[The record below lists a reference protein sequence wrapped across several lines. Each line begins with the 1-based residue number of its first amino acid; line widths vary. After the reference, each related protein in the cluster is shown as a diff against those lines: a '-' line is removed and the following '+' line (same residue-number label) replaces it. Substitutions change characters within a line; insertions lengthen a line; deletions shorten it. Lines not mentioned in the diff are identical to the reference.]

1 MSSFS
6 RRIERLLMN
15 VTSRPWLQRRHGR
28 LVLERVAGCDLLIL
42 PDVMNPRIFRSGA
55 CFARAVQ
62 GGLIEPESH
71 VLDMGAGSGIVS
83 IIAALAGANVVAV
96 DINPAAVRCTRINAM
111 LINVED
117 RVDARQGDLFEAV
130 QGQCFDR
137 ILFNPPYFR
146 GAPQPGFEQ
155 SWRSV
160 DVVERFAADLG
171 RHLTPGGSAFLAL
184 STHGDVAGFQHV
196 FNKNGY
202 EQTIVSSHRQL
213 AETFLVFRFRPRC
226 AE

>member
-1 MSSFS
+1 MSAFS
-6 RRIERLLMN
+6 RRIERLLMS

-42 PDVMNPRIFRSGA
+42 PGVMNPRIFRSGA
-55 CFARAVQ
+55 YFARAVQ
-62 GGLIEPESH
+62 GGLIEPESQ
-71 VLDMGAGSGIVS
+71 VLDMGAGSGIVG
-83 IIAALAGANVVAV
+83 IVAARAGANVVAI

-111 LINVED
+111 LNTVED
-117 RVDARQGDLFEAV
+117 RVDARQGDLFEPV
-130 QGQCFDR
+130 QGQCFEH

-160 DVVERFAADLG
+160 DAVERFAADLG
-171 RHLTPGGSAFLAL
+171 RHLAPGGSALLAL
-184 STHGDVAGFQHV
+184 STHGDVAGFQRA

-202 EQTIVSSHRQL
+202 EHTIVSSRRLL

-226 AE
+226 TE